1 MRGLTPTPAEADDL
15 LVRLVSAHCS
25 SFNEQ
30 TEIFA
35 SLFLKHPDNIKGP
48 ESTGKVLPS
57 CRGSTK
63 GKHKPYSIG
72 QEMCVWWNEDGE
84 CLRW

>member
-1 MRGLTPTPAEADDL
+1 MRSLTPTPAETDDL
-15 LVRLVSAHCS
+15 LVHLASAHGS

-35 SLFLKHPDNIKGP
+35 LLFLKHPGNIKGP

-57 CRGSTK
+57 CLGSTK
-63 GKHKPYSIG
+63 EKK
-72 QEMCVWWNEDGE
+72 
-84 CLRW
+84 